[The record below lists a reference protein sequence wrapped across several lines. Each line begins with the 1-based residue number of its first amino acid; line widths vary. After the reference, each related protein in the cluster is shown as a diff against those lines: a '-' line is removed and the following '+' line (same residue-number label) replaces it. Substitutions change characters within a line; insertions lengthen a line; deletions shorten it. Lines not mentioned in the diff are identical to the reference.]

1 MSSACP
7 RRVLA
12 SFRSLDPAGQQK
24 ARQMKFSSYF
34 AEGFPY
40 SRKLTGHNSCVNAL
54 AFSPGDGRW
63 LASAGDDRV
72 VKLWDLHQEDL
83 IVPSCSFSGPVSNV
97 FTVAFSSSN
106 QYVYSGG
113 ADDKVLKYDLTRY
126 TSNCPDG
133 DGPLQAYTQHNDFIR
148 SVSCH
153 PYQDEIFMSASEDG
167 CVMLHDG
174 RAESRMTRAQGTL
187 QQAAEFSGA
196 FFHPRMEHLFATSD
210 VRGNVRLRDTRMAFG
225 PLRQRTM
232 DGIVLKYVTRIT
244 RRSVAHYIRPEAS
257 SITWDPDGEFRWYFV
272 VTSIKHWLPTM
283 YSLTDPYPIAVCS
296 GRNLPDGSPSP
307 EEARTFSDSTT
318 MKHGSFGG
326 SALVTGGEAYY
337 SSGSDDFRGYL
348 WKIPALETLEN
359 ERQVIGADDWLNG
372 GEDGAVAFTGS
383 SYSSEKYV
391 PKELST
397 PLTRLCGHI
406 SIVNTTLIHPVLPVI
421 ATAGIE
427 RHIILHS
434 PTPSAP
440 WAPELPPT
448 PTTTRPLPSGGPSPT
463 DPSVLRL
470 LMRLST
476 ITEVDESMGEDA
488 RSIAYFDMILQREGT
503 RDLFSHRPPAMPS
516 DDDDVDDGHD
526 VVDSSGEAQDDE
538 DES

>member
-1 MSSACP
+1 MT
-7 RRVLA
+7 
-12 SFRSLDPAGQQK
+12 
-24 ARQMKFSSYF
+24 FSSYF

-40 SRKLTGHNSCVNAL
+40 SRKLTGHSSCVNAL

-72 VKLWDLHQEDL
+72 IKLWDLHQENL
-83 IVPSCSFSGPVSNV
+83 IAPSRSFSALLPCLCHVR
-97 FTVAFSSSN
+97 
-106 QYVYSGG
+106 GG
-113 ADDKVLKYDLTRY
+113 ADDTILKYDLTRY
-126 TSNCPDG
+126 TSNCLDS
-133 DGPLQAYTQHNDFIR
+133 DGPMQAYNQHNDFIR

-153 PYQDEIFMSASEDG
+153 PYQDEIFMSARQPSS
-167 CVMLHDG
+167 L
-174 RAESRMTRAQGTL
+174 AP
-187 QQAAEFSGA
+187 

-225 PLRQRTM
+225 PLRQRTK
-232 DGIVLKYVTRIT
+232 DGTKLG
-244 RRSVAHYIRPEAS
+244 VA
-257 SITWDPDGEFRWYFV
+257 FL
-272 VTSIKHWLPTM
+272 HWHPTM
-283 YSLTDPYPIAVCS
+283 YSLTDPYPVAVCS
-296 GRNLPDGSPSP
+296 GRNLPDGSSSP
-307 EEARTFSDSTT
+307 PDARTFSDSTT

-337 SSGSDDFRGYL
+337 ASGSDDFRGYL

-359 ERQVIGADDWLNG
+359 ERQIIGADDWLNG

-383 SYSSEKYV
+383 SYSSDKYV

-440 WAPELPPT
+440 WATELPPT

-516 DDDDVDDGHD
+516 DDDADDGHD
-526 VVDSSGEAQDDE
+526 LVDSSGEQDDE

>member
-1 MSSACP
+1 MSS
-7 RRVLA
+7 RVFLP
-12 SFRSLDPAGQQK
+12 SRSLDPAGQKK
-24 ARQMKFSSYF
+24 ARQKKISSYF

-40 SRKLTGHNSCVNAL
+40 SRKITGHNSCVNAL

-72 VKLWDLHQEDL
+72 VKLWDLHQDDL
-83 IVPSCSFSGPVSNV
+83 VAPSCSFSGPVSNV

-106 QYVYSGG
+106 QYIYSGG
-113 ADDKVLKYDLTRY
+113 ADDTILKYELTRY
-126 TSNCPDG
+126 TSSKRPDG
-133 DGPLQAYTQHNDFIR
+133 NGPMQAYNHHDDYIR

-167 CVMLHDG
+167 CIMLHDG
-174 RAESRMTRAQGTL
+174 RAGSHMTRAQGTI

-225 PLRQRTM
+225 PLRQRTN
-232 DGIVLKYVTRIT
+232 DGVVLKYVTRIT

-257 SITWDPDGEFRWYFV
+257 SITWDPDGTKLGVAFL
-272 VTSIKHWLPTM
+272 HWLPTI
-283 YSLTDPYPIAVCS
+283 YSLSDPYPLAVCS
-296 GRNLPDGSPSP
+296 GRNLPDGSISP
-307 EEARTFSDSTT
+307 MDARTFSDSTT

-359 ERQVIGADDWLNG
+359 ERQILGADDWLNG
-372 GEDGAVAFTGS
+372 EEAGVVAFTGS
-383 SYSSEKYV
+383 SFSSDKYV

-397 PLTRLCGHI
+397 PLTRLCGHL

-427 RHIILHS
+427 RHVILHS
-434 PTPSAP
+434 PTPNAP
-440 WAPELPPT
+440 WATDLPPT
-448 PTTTRPLPSGGPSPT
+448 HTTTRPLPSGGPAPS

-476 ITEVDESMGEDA
+476 IMEVDESMGEDA
-488 RSIAYFDMILQREGT
+488 RSIAYFDLVLQREGT
-503 RDLFSHRPPAMPS
+503 RDLFSHRRPAMPS
-516 DDDDVDDGHD
+516 DEEDADDGHD
-526 VVDSSGEAQDDE
+526 VVESSGEGQGQDDD
-538 DES
+538 DEW